1 MNSDA
6 LNAVLNNLYQRNRLV
21 RAPAHD
27 TLYHCRFVF
36 AGRLSDEEIDVV
48 PALTVKALNEI
59 VLGAINGNL
68 PDMATVSMMYN
79 AGFCL
84 PQCYMRAEAWAAFAG
99 MNAADNVSYEDAI
112 KQLKIDRRDNAARER
127 DGLIWPEEFEQTID
141 EVLRKCNRPKPYTNQ
156 KLEKGVCIT
165 PRLSGVRVNLVYR
178 AYEVDGEMQAHL
190 YAAFLHIGEKI
201 VYTLDQLR
209 HLDIPLEFGQ
219 QKGYRKVIRNY
230 TPFGRSAE
238 LYVVQGTLVSPKSLR
253 ADMRQHFP
261 DAKTVSDL
269 LREYLGSVE
278 RRRIDDFS
286 FVVTDLK
293 EELAETERKLAAYA
307 SRSAKPKFAEKIGKL
322 EKRKAKLETRIAN
335 SQAEREQA
343 QAEYV
348 KTLPEHYLKFVATG
362 MFVYQN
368 GKLMGPQMR
377 IKPAVHLQ
385 SLGFRSLSHPLVELL
400 GYEVDKSGAIT
411 ESALDNIIAKFEQAY
426 DDQYTVTGLSIR
438 PYAES
443 VNIKRCYSY
452 TKSKGDKS

>member
-6 LNAVLNNLYQRNRLV
+6 LNAVLNNLYQRNRLA
-21 RAPAHD
+21 RSNDHD
-27 TLYHCRFVF
+27 TLFHCRFVF
-36 AGRLSDEEIDVV
+36 EGRLSDEEIDVV

-84 PQCYMRAEAWAAFAG
+84 PQCHMRAEAWAAFAG
-99 MNAADNVSYEDAI
+99 MNAADSVTYEDAI
-112 KQLKIDRRDNAARER
+112 KQLKEDRKDNALRER
-127 DGLIWPEEFEQTID
+127 DGLVWPIEFEQSIE

-165 PRLSGVRVNLVYR
+165 PRLAGVRVNLVYR
-178 AYEVDGEMQAHL
+178 AHEVDGEMQAHL

-201 VYTLDQLR
+201 IYTLDQLR
-209 HLDIPLEFGQ
+209 YLDIPLEFGAQ
-219 QKGYRKVIRNY
+219 RGYRKVITNY

-238 LYVVQGTLVSPKSLR
+238 LYVVQGTLVSPKNQR
-253 ADMRQHFP
+253 EDMRKHFP
-261 DAKTVSDL
+261 ESKTVSDL
-269 LREYLGSVE
+269 LREYLGSVG

-286 FVVTDLK
+286 FIVTELK
-293 EELAETERKLAAYA
+293 EELAEVTRKLEAYA

-343 QAEYV
+343 QVEYV

-411 ESALDNIIAKFEQAY
+411 ESALDNIIAKFEKAY
-426 DDQYTVTGLSIR
+426 DDQYAVTGLVLR

-452 TKSKGDKS
+452 TKSKGDK

>member
-1 MNSDA
+1 
-6 LNAVLNNLYQRNRLV
+6 
-21 RAPAHD
+21 
-27 TLYHCRFVF
+27 
-36 AGRLSDEEIDVV
+36 
-48 PALTVKALNEI
+48 
-59 VLGAINGNL
+59 
-68 PDMATVSMMYN
+68 
-79 AGFCL
+79 
-84 PQCYMRAEAWAAFAG
+84 
-99 MNAADNVSYEDAI
+99 
-112 KQLKIDRRDNAARER
+112 
-127 DGLIWPEEFEQTID
+127 
-141 EVLRKCNRPKPYTNQ
+141 
-156 KLEKGVCIT
+156 
-165 PRLSGVRVNLVYR
+165 
-178 AYEVDGEMQAHL
+178 
-190 YAAFLHIGEKI
+190 
-201 VYTLDQLR
+201 
-209 HLDIPLEFGQ
+209 
-219 QKGYRKVIRNY
+219 
-230 TPFGRSAE
+230 
-238 LYVVQGTLVSPKSLR
+238 
-253 ADMRQHFP
+253 MRQHFP